1 MENVIIDM
9 NDFWWIQVSNTSFIP
24 ISGNPRKPSSD
35 HSAKQSL
42 DDPKSNRKGRKG
54 NTGQTGVDI

>member
-1 MENVIIDM
+1 MH
-9 NDFWWIQVSNTSFIP
+9 VSNTSFIL
-24 ISGNPRKPSSD
+24 ILGNPRKPSSD
-35 HSAKQSL
+35 HSTKQSL

>member
-1 MENVIIDM
+1 M
-9 NDFWWIQVSNTSFIP
+9 QVSNTSFIP
-24 ISGNPRKPSSD
+24 ILGNPRKPSSD
-35 HSAKQSL
+35 HSTKQSL

>member
-1 MENVIIDM
+1 M
-9 NDFWWIQVSNTSFIP
+9 QVLNTPFLP
-24 ISGNPRKPSSD
+24 ILGNPRKPSSD
-35 HSAKQSL
+35 HSTKQSL